1 MRISDWSSDVCSS
14 DLRDSTGAPTLDP
27 ALADAL
33 ADPILVDP
41 DLGQQA
47 NGDALRPPDR
57 PPSGGLPPVD
67 IAPIAPAAAPSR
79 HAPEPDGDCAECTT
93 ARQARPPGALAAAQS
108 DPRDRKR
115 TRLNSSP
122 KCATRNTPSH

>member
-1 MRISDWSSDVCSS
+1 MTR
-14 DLRDSTGAPTLDP
+14 RPPRSTRTDTLFP
-27 ALADAL
+27 YTTLFRSLADAL

-93 ARQARPPGALAAAQS
+93 ARQARTLGALAAAQS
-108 DPRDRKR
+108 DPRTRACATTLRYSARWAARLDRKR
-115 TRLNSSP
+115 VV
-122 KCATRNTPSH
+122 